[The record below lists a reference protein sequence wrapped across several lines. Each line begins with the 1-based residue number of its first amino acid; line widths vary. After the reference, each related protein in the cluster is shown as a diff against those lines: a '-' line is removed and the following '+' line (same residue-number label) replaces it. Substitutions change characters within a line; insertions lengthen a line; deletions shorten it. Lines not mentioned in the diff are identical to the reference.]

1 MSWMAFPPPD
11 SPLASRERLRC
22 LGAKPLSDEDL
33 LALVLRGA
41 NAQERAQDILR
52 DGLVGL
58 LQLDERVWRLGK
70 ARAASLL
77 AAVELGRRLA
87 RSRLRQRQLLNEPH
101 LMAEYLYL
109 RYHNPDQE
117 VMGALYLDVRS
128 RLLGE
133 AELHRGTLSRV
144 AVEPRVLLKTGLL
157 HSASA
162 MVMFHTHPSGSPAPS
177 CEDLVFTRRA
187 AAAGE
192 LVGIRLVD
200 HIILGDAGCWVSLK
214 NRGW

>member
-1 MSWMAFPPPD
+1 
-11 SPLASRERLRC
+11 
-22 LGAKPLSDEDL
+22 
-33 LALVLRGA
+33 
-41 NAQERAQDILR
+41 
-52 DGLVGL
+52 
-58 LQLDERVWRLGK
+58 VWRLGK

-87 RSRLRQRQLLNEPH
+87 RTRLRSRQVLNETH
-101 LMAEYLYL
+101 LVAEYLHL
-109 RYHNPDQE
+109 RYRNPDQE
-117 VMGALYLDVRS
+117 VMGALYLDVQS

-133 AELHRGTLSRV
+133 AELYRGTLCRV
-144 AVEPRVLLKTGLL
+144 AVEPRALLKTGLL

-162 MVMFHTHPSGSPAPS
+162 MVMFHTHPSGDPAPS
-177 CEDLVFTRRA
+177 CEDMVFTRRA

-200 HIILGDAGCWVSLK
+200 HIILGHAGCWVSLK